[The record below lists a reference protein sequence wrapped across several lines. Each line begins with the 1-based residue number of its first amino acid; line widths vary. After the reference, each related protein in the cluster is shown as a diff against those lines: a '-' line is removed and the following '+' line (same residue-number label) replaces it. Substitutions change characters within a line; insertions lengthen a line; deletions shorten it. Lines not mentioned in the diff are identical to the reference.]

1 MCRTIDDLA
10 GVSALM
16 ESITVSVRHDGKR
29 VLVDVS

>member
-1 MCRTIDDLA
+1 
-10 GVSALM
+10 M